1 MHDNWRNRRSNREP
15 WRRRLVNCK
24 KFCWQDSLFLLM
36 LLNLQSAECFL
47 SFVSFLFFLRTYAK
61 VFFFLDATVIDSWK
75 NFRLSNCSYHT
86 LGNLRSTRF
95 WGDGN
100 YNRTWRNDLYDIAHA
115 LADHLAVVVPS
126 TTWNWSVC
134 VCVVAKREYLTFIP
148 IRFVA
153 FSN

>member
-15 WRRRLVNCK
+15 WGRRLVNCK

-47 SFVSFLFFLRTYAK
+47 SFVSFLFFKDLCDIY
-61 VFFFLDATVIDSWK
+61 FFSMQ
-75 NFRLSNCSYHT
+75 LSSAHEIT
-86 LGNLRSTRF
+86 LGILRSTRF

-100 YNRTWRNDLYDIAHA
+100 YNRTWLHDLYHIAHA

-134 VCVVAKREYLTFIP
+134 VCLVAKREYLTFIP
-148 IRFVA
+148 ISFVA